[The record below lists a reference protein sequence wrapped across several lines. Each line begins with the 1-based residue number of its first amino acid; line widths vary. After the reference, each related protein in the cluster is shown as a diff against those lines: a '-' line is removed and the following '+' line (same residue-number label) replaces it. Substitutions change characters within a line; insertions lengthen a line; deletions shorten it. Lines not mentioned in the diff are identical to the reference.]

1 VRIGQK
7 REQNYNIPVE
17 KKNDKK
23 FLDENLDKVG
33 HSPDVFR
40 YIEDGYS
47 ILNALK

>member
-1 VRIGQK
+1 LQGLLFWKGCI
-7 REQNYNIPVE
+7 E